1 MGLRKKIKKFIYN
14 RNIDSKYGKFATE
27 KVIKKNW
34 DKIFLNKIA
43 FVNLAVLNVL
53 KKKKNCFYLEIGC
66 DNDVTFNS
74 ISLPKKYKYGVDP
87 REGGNIKKTS
97 DLFFKNNKKKFDV
110 ILLDGLHEYKQT
122 QRDLLNSLKF
132 LNNDGY
138 IFIDDISHLPYLN
151 NKKSSFYC
159 EINNRETF
167 NEILNIYY
175 YNHQS
180 FDLSFSFESSGL
192 AIIKKKNNNKLN
204 NSKKIKSR
212 QHSFKNIIR
221 KLFYSIKKI

>member
-1 MGLRKKIKKFIYN
+1 MEDYISKLNNSLLPLIK
-14 RNIDSKYGKFATE
+14 NINKPNILELGVE
-27 KVIKKNW
+27 K
-34 DKIFLNKIA
+34 
-43 FVNLAVLNVL
+43 
-53 KKKKNCFYLEIGC
+53 GRS
-66 DNDVTFNS
+66 T
-74 ISLPKKYKYGVDP
+74 
-87 REGGNIKKTS
+87 
-97 DLFFKNNKKKFDV
+97 
-110 ILLDGLHEYKQT
+110 
-122 QRDLLNSLKF
+122 LKF
-132 LNNDGY
+132 LKICDENDGYLFSVDIDDCNFVSDNKRWKFIKSRDDNFEYINSIIPKKLNVIYIDTIHEASHVKKIFYYYYNFLEAGGY

-221 KLFYSIKKI
+221 KIFYLIKKI